1 MTSDTKFEGGDEMGP
16 QTGAGGQGQ
25 ESPRE
30 QAPGTGP
37 TSGTDPAQAA
47 GGPDAAAVDEA
58 AQLKAEVA
66 DLKDR
71 LLRAHAEMDNV
82 RKRLEREKADQAKF
96 AITKFARDI
105 VGVGDN
111 VQRAIDAVP
120 HRMIEQDPALK
131 SFFEGVTMIEREL
144 IAVLGRHGIKRLDP
158 KGEPFDPNYHQAVV
172 EVPSGE
178 VPAGSVTQVFQ
189 AGYMIE
195 DRVLRPAMVA
205 VSKGGAKAQ
214 APAEAV
220 SSTAAGG
227 TDGTSSNGAATGSGQ
242 GGGGSASG
250 DGGAAGGSAG

>member
-1 MTSDTKFEGGDEMGP
+1 MTSDTKFEGGEEMRP
-16 QTGAGGQGQ
+16 QAGTGGQGQ
-25 ESPRE
+25 ESPKD
-30 QAPGTGP
+30 QAPGAGP
-37 TSGTDPAQAA
+37 TSAGPTQADGRAGAPAT
-47 GGPDAAAVDEA
+47 DEA
-58 AQLKAEVA
+58 AQLKTEIA

-71 LLRAHAEMDNV
+71 LLRTHAEMDNV

-105 VGVGDN
+105 IGVGDN

-120 HRMIEQDPALK
+120 QRMVEQDPALK

-144 IAVLGRHGIKRLDP
+144 LTVLGRHGIKRLDP
-158 KGEPFDPNYHQAVV
+158 KGEPFNPNYHQAVV
-172 EVPSGE
+172 EVPSDE

-205 VSKGGAKAQ
+205 VSKGGSKVQ

-220 SSTAAGG
+220 SPAAAGG
-227 TDGTSSNGAATGSGQ
+227 VDAQPGNKADAAPGQSGSDAAPGQ
-242 GGGGSASG
+242 GGDAG
-250 DGGAAGGSAG
+250 D